1 MPIRT
6 ASLRCWPMRVF
17 EVATPY
23 PKSSACLGDAFR
35 LGAGPGEWAAART
48 RRLIPASLPTG
59 PALQREKERNSDD
72 LVSERNYGGGSGGAA
87 GGRGRGRRPPRG
99 GAHERCGGAGG
110 VGGGGCVKQG

>member
-6 ASLRCWPMRVF
+6 ASLRCVPMRVF

-23 PKSSACLGDAFR
+23 PKSSACLGDALR
-35 LGAGPGEWAAART
+35 LGAGPGEWAAAWT
-48 RRLIPASLPTG
+48 RRRIPASLPTG

-87 GGRGRGRRPPRG
+87 CGGGRGPRRRRG
-99 GAHERCGGAGG
+99 GRPSAARG
-110 VGGGGCVKQG
+110 